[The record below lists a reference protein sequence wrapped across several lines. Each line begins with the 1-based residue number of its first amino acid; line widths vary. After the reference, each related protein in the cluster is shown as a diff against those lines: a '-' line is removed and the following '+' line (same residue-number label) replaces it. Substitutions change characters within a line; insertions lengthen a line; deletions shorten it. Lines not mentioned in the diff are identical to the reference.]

1 MIFMNNT
8 TKLTQR
14 QLLDDRGILSA
25 VMAQQDEK
33 RKKKFTM
40 KEPLNPEI
48 FKSAP
53 IELPKSLSDLDQDYV
68 NPAIIDT
75 AFMDAF
81 RYNKNYEDIDLAGP
95 RAPSHKQEMINERNR
110 RLQSV
115 MAKTYISKKQ
125 EDEGYYPFLDE
136 IIFSPIKDET
146 IKPKPIRI
154 EPDPIQPVKLSRA
167 RIHSNERVDIKKEFD
182 EFRKNITKKDFNK
195 ESILKKTYK
204 YPLKQLKK
212 RDTLLEHLAE
222 IMENDNNE

>member
-1 MIFMNNT
+1 MNNT

-48 FKSAP
+48 FKSSP
-53 IELPKSLSDLDQDYV
+53 IESPKSLLDLEHNYV
-68 NPAIIDT
+68 NPAVIDT
-75 AFMDAF
+75 SFMDTF
-81 RYNKNYEDIDLAGP
+81 KRNKNYEGIDLVGS
-95 RAPSHKQEMINERNR
+95 RVPSHKQEMINERNR

-115 MAKTYISKKQ
+115 ITKTYNIKKQ
-125 EDEGYYPFLDE
+125 EDEGFYPFLDE

-146 IKPKPIRI
+146 IKLKPIKI
-154 EPDPIQPVKLSRA
+154 ESEPIQPVKISRA
-167 RIHSNERVDIKKEFD
+167 RIHSNEQFNIKKEFD
-182 EFRKNITKKDFNK
+182 KFRENVNSKDIAK
-195 ESILKKTYK
+195 DTLIKQTYK

-212 RDTLLEHLAE
+212 KDDLLEHLAE
-222 IMENDNNE
+222 IMEEDNNE